1 MFFVGWF
8 LFRPL
13 LALFLHLFDI
23 CSVAMPASRPYKHQK
38 STKNKT
44 QNRRDLIY
52 RTSLYVINLCEDGRD
67 CSAIRGSLCAP

>member
-52 RTSLYVINLCEDGRD
+52 RTSLYVINPYADGRD
-67 CSAIRGSLCAP
+67 CSVVRDSLCAP